1 MVGYEYGYES
11 GAAVYQ
17 IDLLLSGNGIPLRN
31 TCIIRRIICIVDVSV
46 TCRSTN
52 LLYGRAKTCHE
63 YEFITGSHRVTG
75 IFRFSSTLYI

>member
-46 TCRSTN
+46 TCSTK
-52 LLYGRAKTCHE
+52 LLSIAEGEDMSR
-63 YEFITGSHRVTG
+63 I
-75 IFRFSSTLYI
+75 